1 MNKHVIINYVKNIFF
16 ILAIG
21 LVLMSAFFSDFEYV
35 KSNLLRS
42 VLFSLAYGLP
52 LAFGNGYIANLLTKV
67 MPWDKNPTKRLIVSV
82 SASLVYST
90 IITVLVHFLLSVFF
104 YGVRLSN
111 YSISVEFVVIVLA
124 ATFIIT
130 FSYYAVGFFREWKKA
145 IVREEKLK
153 RNILELEY
161 TSLKNQVNPHF
172 LFNSLNVLTSLVGEN
187 EDAVKYIKKLS
198 EVYRYLLEN
207 KDKQTVSL
215 STELKFAEAYI
226 YLHKIRFGDNLKS
239 NINVSDTNFSIVPL
253 SLQMLIENAI
263 KHNIISEDAPL
274 SIEIYTSDKYIIVKN
289 NLQTKNIRE
298 TSLNIGLE
306 NIKKRYSYLSDKEII
321 IKKDEKNFIVKLP
334 LLSVKG

>member
-1 MNKHVIINYVKNIFF
+1 
-16 ILAIG
+16 
-21 LVLMSAFFSDFEYV
+21 MSAFFSDFEYV

-52 LAFGNGYIANLLTKV
+52 LAFGNGYIANLLTKM
-67 MPWDKNPTKRLIVSV
+67 MPWHKNPIKRLIVSV

-90 IITVLVHFLLSVFF
+90 IVTVLVHFLLSVFF
-104 YGVRLSN
+104 YRVTLSS
-111 YSISVEFVVIVLA
+111 YSISVEFVAIVLA
-124 ATFIIT
+124 VTFIIT
-130 FSYYAVGFFREWKKA
+130 FSFYAVGFFKEWKKA
-145 IVREEKLK
+145 IIREEKLK

-172 LFNSLNVLTSLVGEN
+172 LFNSLNVLTSLVDEN
-187 EDAVKYIKKLS
+187 EDAVRYIKKLS

-207 KDKQTVSL
+207 KDKQIVSL
-215 STELKFAEAYI
+215 SSELKFAEAYI

-274 SIEIYTSDKYIIVKN
+274 NIEIYTEDEYVIVKN
-289 NLQTKNIRE
+289 NLQLKNTRE
-298 TSLNIGLE
+298 TSLNIGLD
-306 NIKKRYSYLSDKEII
+306 NIKKRYIYLSYKEII
-321 IKKDEKNFIVKLP
+321 IKKDKNYFIVKLP
-334 LLSVKG
+334 LLSVKK

>member
-1 MNKHVIINYVKNIFF
+1 MSKQVIINYVKNIFF

-21 LVLMSAFFSDFEYV
+21 LILMSAFFSDFEYV

-52 LAFGNGYIANLLTKV
+52 LALGNGYIANLLTKV
-67 MPWDKNPTKRLIVSV
+67 MTWHKNPTKRLIVSV
-82 SASLVYST
+82 LASLVYST
-90 IITVLVHFLLSVFF
+90 IVTVLIHFLLSVFF
-104 YGVRLSN
+104 YGVTLSS
-111 YSISVEFVVIVLA
+111 YSISVEFVAIVLA
-124 ATFIIT
+124 VTFIIT
-130 FSYYAVGFFREWKKA
+130 FSFYAVGFFKEWKKA
-145 IVREEKLK
+145 IIREEKLK

-187 EDAVKYIKKLS
+187 EDAVRYIKKLS

-215 STELKFAEAYI
+215 STELEFAEAYI

-239 NINVSDTNFSIVPL
+239 NINVSDINFSIVPL

-274 SIEIYTSDKYIIVKN
+274 NIEIYTADEYIIVKN
-289 NLQTKNIRE
+289 NLQLKNTRE
-298 TSLNIGLE
+298 ISLNIGLD
-306 NIKKRYSYLSDKEII
+306 NIKKRYSYLSDKEVII
-321 IKKDEKNFIVKLP
+321 EKSKNNFIVKLP
-334 LLSVKG
+334 LLSVKK

>member
-1 MNKHVIINYVKNIFF
+1 M
-16 ILAIG
+16 
-21 LVLMSAFFSDFEYV
+21 LMSAFFSDFEYV

-52 LAFGNGYIANLLTKV
+52 LAFGNGYIANLLTKM
-67 MPWDKNPTKRLIVSV
+67 MPWHKNPIKRLIVSV

-90 IITVLVHFLLSVFF
+90 IVTVLVHFLLSVFF
-104 YGVRLSN
+104 YRVTLSS
-111 YSISVEFVVIVLA
+111 YSISVEFVAIVLA
-124 ATFIIT
+124 VTFIIT
-130 FSYYAVGFFREWKKA
+130 FSFYAVGFFKEWKKA
-145 IVREEKLK
+145 IIREEKLK

-172 LFNSLNVLTSLVGEN
+172 LFNSLNVLTSLVDEN
-187 EDAVKYIKKLS
+187 EDAVRYIKKLS

-207 KDKQTVSL
+207 KDKQIVSL
-215 STELKFAEAYI
+215 SSELKFAEAYI

-274 SIEIYTSDKYIIVKN
+274 NIEIYTEDEYVIVKN
-289 NLQTKNIRE
+289 NLQLKNTRE
-298 TSLNIGLE
+298 TSLNIGLD
-306 NIKKRYSYLSDKEII
+306 NIKKRYIYLSYKEII
-321 IKKDEKNFIVKLP
+321 IKKDKNYFIVKLP
-334 LLSVKG
+334 LLSVKK

>member
-1 MNKHVIINYVKNIFF
+1 MSKQVIINYVKNIFF

-21 LVLMSAFFSDFEYV
+21 LILMSAFFSDFEYV

-67 MPWDKNPTKRLIVSV
+67 MTWHKNPTKRLIVSV
-82 SASLVYST
+82 LASLVYST
-90 IITVLVHFLLSVFF
+90 IVTVLIHFLLSVFF
-104 YGVRLSN
+104 YGVTLSS
-111 YSISVEFVVIVLA
+111 YSISVEFVAIVLA
-124 ATFIIT
+124 VTFIIT
-130 FSYYAVGFFREWKKA
+130 FSFYAVGFFKEWKKA
-145 IVREEKLK
+145 IIREEKLK

-187 EDAVKYIKKLS
+187 EDAVRYIKKLS

-215 STELKFAEAYI
+215 STELEFAEAYI

-239 NINVSDTNFSIVPL
+239 NINVSDINFSIVPL

-274 SIEIYTSDKYIIVKN
+274 NIEIYTADEYIIVKN
-289 NLQTKNIRE
+289 NLQLKNTRE
-298 TSLNIGLE
+298 ISLNIGLD
-306 NIKKRYSYLSDKEII
+306 NIKKRYSYLSDKEVII
-321 IKKDEKNFIVKLP
+321 EKSKNNFIVKLP
-334 LLSVKG
+334 LLSVKK